1 MATIID
7 STYFQKGKLFIPGS
21 VQQPSV
27 SGNAPTD
34 IENIT
39 SYVERYESELMSYA
53 IGHLNYKALQSALVA
68 DPDLSESF
76 NAIWKDLLDG
86 KHYQIGTKWYCWPGL
101 RRVNGSIKSSLV
113 ANYVFC
119 KYFEDNQQQYT
130 STGMQRPNADN
141 ATMGSAN
148 LKLTQVWRD
157 FIEQYQGGIEGA
169 NHPRIVYNSSGGVGL
184 DWFSQNNAPI
194 VSLYRFLD
202 EYSTIPKTNFTFQV
216 FDNRN
221 LLGL

>member
-86 KHYQIGTKWYCWPGL
+86 KQYQKDGVWYYWPGL
-101 RRVNGSIKSSLV
+101 RRDHNGIKQSLV
-113 ANYVFC
+113 ANYVYC
-119 KYFEDNQQQYT
+119 KYLEDSTQQFS
-130 STGMQRPNADN
+130 STGMVSPNSDN
-141 ATMGSAN
+141 SVAGSAS

-157 FIEQYQGGIEGA
+157 FIEEYQGEYEKDGRPSILYTRSGNVYADYFENA
-169 NHPRIVYNSSGGVGL
+169 NKPK
-184 DWFSQNNAPI
+184 
-194 VSLYRFLD
+194 VSLYRYLNEESSID
-202 EYSTIPKTNFTFQV
+202 MDDVTFFV
-216 FDNRN
+216 FENRN
-221 LLGL
+221 TLGL